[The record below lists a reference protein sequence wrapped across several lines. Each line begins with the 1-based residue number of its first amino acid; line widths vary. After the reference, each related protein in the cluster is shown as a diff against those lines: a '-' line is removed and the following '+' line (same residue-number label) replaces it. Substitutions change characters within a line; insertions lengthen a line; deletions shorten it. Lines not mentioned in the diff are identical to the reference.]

1 MAAPLTKILS
11 GMLILLGHSVLH
23 AQSPEVTSLVVLMSK
38 EEKSPEIDQAPSF
51 PGGDQALNK
60 HCLAY
65 LQEGWKKAGMNSLRI
80 TGYEVYVS
88 FQLSDTGEID
98 QIKLLK
104 STPSLPEMDVKVL
117 ELVRQMPNWSP
128 CLQDDKGIPIGIGL
142 QLKYNPKAINLI
154 TD

>member
-1 MAAPLTKILS
+1 MPAPNNKILLCV
-11 GMLILLGHSVLH
+11 LILLGHFTLH
-23 AQSPEVTSLVVLMSK
+23 AQSSELSTLMVLMSK
-38 EEKSPEIDQAPSF
+38 EEKSPKIDQAPSF

-60 HCLAY
+60 YCLKY
-65 LQEGWKKAGMNSLRI
+65 LQEGWQKAGLNTIRI

-88 FQLSDTGEID
+88 FQLSETGEVD
-98 QIKLLK
+98 QVKLVK

-117 ELVRQMPNWSP
+117 ELVHQMPNWIP

-142 QLKYNPKAINLI
+142 KLNYNPKAINLI